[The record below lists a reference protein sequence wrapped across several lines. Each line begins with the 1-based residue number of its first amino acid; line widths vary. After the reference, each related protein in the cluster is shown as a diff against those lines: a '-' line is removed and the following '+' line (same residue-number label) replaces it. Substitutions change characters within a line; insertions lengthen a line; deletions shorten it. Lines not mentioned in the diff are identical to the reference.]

1 MALDGAG
8 LVVRPGTVHALLG
21 ENGAGKTTLMHIA
34 AGLVRMDAGA
44 VQVGG
49 RDINVSSPLVAR
61 KAGIGMVHQHF
72 TLVPAMTVA
81 ENLALGGSGLRRA
94 RVMAERVDRIAAAT
108 GLQLDPHAVVESLPV
123 SAQQRVEIAKAL
135 VRDATVLILDEPTA
149 VLAPPEIEDLLRWL
163 RAFADRGGAVVLIT
177 HKLREAISV
186 ANDVSVLRR
195 GRVTFT
201 GAAVTASTEQL
212 TTAMIGAAD
221 IGTVVAT
228 ATQSLGTTA
237 VFDARNITVAHQ
249 DGRVAIRDATFV
261 VRAGEIV
268 GIAAVE
274 GAGQHALLRALAG
287 RYSLIGG
294 VLKQPRNVGFV
305 PEDRERDAV
314 MLDRSL
320 ADTVALRG
328 AGERRGRIAW
338 PAMRARCD
346 ELIHAYDVRARD
358 SHTLVR
364 ELSGGNQQRL
374 VLARELETTW
384 DCPAPGALVAENP
397 TRGLDLRACAAV
409 HQRLRIA
416 CAGGAAVVVYSS
428 DLDELMSLATRVL
441 VIFNR
446 QVRDVP
452 LARDTIGRAM
462 LGLTESGRL

>member
-1 MALDGAG
+1 MTALDNAN
-8 LVVRPGTVHALLG
+8 LVVRSGTVHALLG

-34 AGLVRMDAGA
+34 AGLVRMDAGV

-49 RDINVSSPLVAR
+49 RDIRVSSPLVAR
-61 KAGIGMVHQHF
+61 LAGIGMVHQHF

-94 RVMAERVDRIAAAT
+94 RAMAERVERVAEAT
-108 GLQLDPHAVVESLPV
+108 GMQLDPHARVESLPV

-135 VRDATVLILDEPTA
+135 VRDATVLVLDEPTA

-163 RAFADRGGAVVLIT
+163 RAFADRGNAVVLIT
-177 HKLREAISV
+177 HKLREAMAV
-186 ANDVSVLRR
+186 ADDVSVLRH

-212 TTAMIGAAD
+212 TAAMIGVADTEIVGAAPTHSA
-221 IGTVVAT
+221 GA
-228 ATQSLGTTA
+228 TA
-237 VFDARNITVAHQ
+237 VFDARNITIA
-249 DGRVAIRDATFV
+249 DPEGRVAIRDATFV

-274 GAGQHALLRALAG
+274 GAGHHALLRALAG
-287 RYSLIGG
+287 RYSLSSG
-294 VLKQPRNVGFV
+294 VLKRPTNVGFV

-314 MLDRSL
+314 MLNRSL

-338 PAMRARCD
+338 PAVRARSD
-346 ELIHAYDVRARD
+346 ELLRAYDVRATD

-384 DCPAPGALVAENP
+384 DCPAPCALVAENP

-409 HQRLRIA
+409 HQRLRNA

-441 VIFNR
+441 VVCNG

-452 LARDTIGRAM
+452 LLRDTIGRAI
-462 LGLTESGRL
+462 LGLNESSL